1 MTPENALLDA
11 VLAALAADPAVSAI
25 VGDKVVDEVP
35 ADLTPVKAPYVYAGP
50 INRQRVPDTCARAW
64 AMRMRVYAVSTM
76 FGRRQAWDLADTV
89 IRALHRAELTL
100 PAPLEAVDQITVTQ
114 AGDVIDP
121 SKPKTAFVDITV
133 TILEDK
139 TDG

>member
-35 ADLTPVKAPYVYAGP
+35 ADRSPVKPPYVYAGP

-64 AMRMRVYAVSTM
+64 AMRMRVYAVSTG
-76 FGRRQAWDLADTV
+76 FGRRQAWDLADAV
-89 IRALHRAELTL
+89 VRALHHVELTL
-100 PAPLEAVDQITVTQ
+100 PTPLEAVDRITVTQ
-114 AGDVIDP
+114 AGDVITP
-121 SKPKTAFVDITV
+121 PAPKTAFVDITV
-133 TILEDK
+133 TILEVQDN
-139 TDG
+139 G